1 MSLRDEP
8 ELESFQDEYW
18 GPSGSLHL
26 DRRDF
31 LKVLGG
37 GCSSASLAPPRGR
50 RSQAVP
56 SAAMSFPKMWARGCI
71 LRPMAR

>member
-37 GCSSASLAPPRGR
+37 GLLVCLARTPRGR
-50 RSQAVP
+50 RSQAGP